1 MFPLFLPFSP
11 LRSSF
16 RLRPSLERS
25 RRMASHSH
33 FRPSFL
39 LVPIKP
45 SMRAASYFSGIEAWR
60 RNTINYL
67 DQQCA
72 YLAATGHQGG
82 IHLQALNTTLT
93 ECGSLVR
100 DEIIV
105 STGGLP
111 TAEQLWDVV
120 SNNRVYVD
128 DPALQHW
135 RPQLQLSDYIVPG
148 NIFPHFPGQHSL
160 LKPEIGRRV
169 ARMHGT
175 TKARWEREARA
186 F

>member
-105 STGGLP
+105 STGGLVRCP
-111 TAEQLWDVV
+111 HPQYTCYSILTRNVLAAHRRAAVGRGQQQRASRLCFP
-120 SNNRVYVD
+120 SPSTPINRM
-128 DPALQHW
+128 
-135 RPQLQLSDYIVPG
+135 LSS
-148 NIFPHFPGQHSL
+148 FL
-160 LKPEIGRRV
+160 LSQV
-169 ARMHGT
+169 
-175 TKARWEREARA
+175 
-186 F
+186 